1 MFKDNI
7 FIVVLYV
14 GFIFYLEYIYI
25 HNRFIKGR
33 IDNIQYIKSYFK
45 SFEITLGSALSVI
58 SCIIIF
64 LVSDYLYL
72 TPYKPLAIVSSLLLF
87 FVSKIIQ
94 WTGVKRLIKEYPQY
108 IDILSTR
115 SRELLI
121 LYIFCSI
128 MIVFILYFLNKIY
141 FYI

>member
-7 FIVVLYV
+7 FLVILYV
-14 GFIFYLEYIYI
+14 GLIIYLEYSYLDY
-25 HNRFIKGR
+25 RFIKGR
-33 IDNIQYIKSYFK
+33 TENIRYIKSLFK
-45 SFEITLGSALSVI
+45 SFEIILGSTLSVI
-58 SCIIIF
+58 SFFIIF
-64 LVSDYLYL
+64 WASDYLYL
-72 TPYKPLAIVSSLLLF
+72 TLYKPLVIVSSLLLF

-121 LYIFCSI
+121 LYICSSI
-128 MIVFILYFLNKIY
+128 MLVFILYFLNKIY

>member
-14 GFIFYLEYIYI
+14 GVIFYLEYIYI
-25 HNRFIKGR
+25 HYRFIKAR

-45 SFEITLGSALSVI
+45 SFEIILGSALSVI
-58 SCIIIF
+58 SFIIIF
-64 LVSDYLYL
+64 FVSDYLYL
-72 TPYKPLAIVSSLLLF
+72 TPYKPLVIVSSLLMF

-121 LYIFCSI
+121 LYICSSI